1 MFEQLKAEYDAEIA
15 GIFFRIFT
23 CVHDYISLSKSVDSK
38 NDFFVAARAAENK
51 PLKVT
56 LPDGKQVDGVAWK
69 TTPYQIAASIRYT
82 LQVEVFNTL
91 SCQTF
96 SPNHL
101 VTFAGIR
108 ICAMR
113 LFIFLIPTQV
123 RNQE

>member
-1 MFEQLKAEYDAEIA
+1 MQKLLV
-15 GIFFRIFT
+15 IFSYIHIR
-23 CVHDYISLSKSVDSK
+23 DYISLSKSIDSK

-91 SCQTF
+91 SCHTFPQT
-96 SPNHL
+96 
-101 VTFAGIR
+101 TW
-108 ICAMR
+108 
-113 LFIFLIPTQV
+113 
-123 RNQE
+123 